1 MLMATFKDANITL
14 VHLATVICDRENSD
28 NYSWLYK
35 LMKKN
40 ADMESVLDSD
50 KTTIFTDQH
59 KSHEPALNSQCGNVI
74 KKWCLRHL
82 VGNLQQQVGQV
93 RELYSSMAGCVCPSA
108 ILY

>member
-40 ADMESVLDSD
+40 ADMESVLDSAR
-50 KTTIFTDQH
+50 
-59 KSHEPALNSQCGNVI
+59 PP
-74 KKWCLRHL
+74 
-82 VGNLQQQVGQV
+82 
-93 RELYSSMAGCVCPSA
+93 SSLISTSRTSLPSTPSA
-108 ILY
+108 AMSSRSGASGTSSGTCSSRLDR